1 MKTLLPAISSISGEL
16 TTGVLKTTPS
26 NLLEASITSEK
37 RMLTIVLVL
46 RRQEQY
52 IITTARP
59 RQRVDEKTNIES
71 NDPEWLPLAI
81 ASVLLIL
88 DSLVFGVAP
97 SGPWD
102 DSGFTTGVIGMAG
115 ISMGYVAWYRYTF
128 KRKGLVPWI
137 DQWEKPEESVRLVFA
152 AAVSTLALAWASGNP
167 LQPYLPEPTGLVLTL
182 VGLLLALQ
190 SIYVYLVLGPLRED

>member
-1 MKTLLPAISSISGEL
+1 
-16 TTGVLKTTPS
+16 
-26 NLLEASITSEK
+26 
-37 RMLTIVLVL
+37 MLAL

-59 RQRVDEKTNIES
+59 RQCVEEKTNIES
-71 NDPEWLPLAI
+71 KDPEWLPLTI
-81 ASVLLIL
+81 ASALLIL
-88 DSLVFGVAP
+88 DSLVFGIAP
-97 SGPWD
+97 SGPWN

-115 ISMGYVAWYRYTF
+115 LSMGYVAWYRYTF

-137 DQWEKPEESVRLVFA
+137 DQWENPGQSVRQVFA
-152 AAVSTLALAWASGNP
+152 AAVITLALAWFSGNP